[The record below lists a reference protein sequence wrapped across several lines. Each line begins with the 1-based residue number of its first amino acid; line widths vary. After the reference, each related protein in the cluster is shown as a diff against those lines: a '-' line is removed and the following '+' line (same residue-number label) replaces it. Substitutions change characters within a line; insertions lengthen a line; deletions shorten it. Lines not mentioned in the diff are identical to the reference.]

1 MTLEEMERCDRE
13 YLIPREVA
21 EVLGCAP
28 YSINIMAKQCPDQLG
43 FGVVMIGR
51 RVKIPR
57 RPFIKF
63 MTEGC
68 PVGVFSQANRA
79 GNT

>member
-1 MTLEEMERCDRE
+1 MEEVSTLTLQEMERCDRE

-28 YSINIMAKQCPDQLG
+28 YSINIMAKQCPERLG
-43 FGVVMIGR
+43 FNVVMIGR

-57 RPFIKF
+57 RPFLKYIKG
-63 MTEGC
+63 EE
-68 PVGVFSQANRA
+68 QEA
-79 GNT
+79 

>member
-13 YLIPREVA
+13 FLIPREVA

-28 YSINIMAKQCPDQLG
+28 YSINIMAKQCPERLG
-43 FGVVMIGR
+43 FDVVMIGR

-57 RPFIKF
+57 RPFIQLMRGAK
-63 MTEGC
+63 ERE
-68 PVGVFSQANRA
+68 A
-79 GNT
+79 